1 MPERKMNGLTS
12 ENLREMVGEV
22 NRSVV
27 NAEDLLSD
35 QVYFFNGRTL
45 SIVDDNIRDKSFEMD
60 LGKLKG
66 KTR

>member
-1 MPERKMNGLTS
+1 MPERKMNGLTP

-27 NAEDLLSD
+27 NTEDLLSD

-45 SIVDDNIRDKSFEMD
+45 SIVDDKIQDKCFEMD
-60 LGKLKG
+60 LGKSKG